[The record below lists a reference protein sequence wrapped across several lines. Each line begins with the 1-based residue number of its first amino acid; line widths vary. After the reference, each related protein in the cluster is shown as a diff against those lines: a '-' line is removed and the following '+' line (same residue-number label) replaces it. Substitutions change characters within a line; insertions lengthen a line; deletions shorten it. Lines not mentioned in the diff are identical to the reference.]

1 MLYNML
7 NLLYKQIKR
16 LINISS
22 NICLSY
28 RVIYKLSSENHQ
40 LILIRK
46 VDFLRLTIN

>member
-7 NLLYKQIKR
+7 YLLYKQIKL

-22 NICLSY
+22 NICQSY
-28 RVIYKLSSENHQ
+28 RITYKLSSKSHQ

-46 VDFLRLTIN
+46 VAFLRLTIN